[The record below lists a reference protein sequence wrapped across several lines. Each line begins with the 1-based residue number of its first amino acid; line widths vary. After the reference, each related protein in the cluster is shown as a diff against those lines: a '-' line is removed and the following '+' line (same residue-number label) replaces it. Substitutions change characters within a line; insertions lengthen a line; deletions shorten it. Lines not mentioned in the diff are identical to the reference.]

1 MAKAVEFY
9 FDFGSPASY
18 LAWTQLPSIAAGH
31 GAVLVYRPVLLGGI
45 HKATNNVSPA
55 TIPAKGAWMQLD
67 LARFARRYGVQY
79 AYNPHFPINTLMLM
93 RGATGT
99 QMHDE
104 QLFLRYVDAVF
115 RAMWERPRN
124 MGDLPA
130 VQAVLEEAE
139 LDPAFPFQLVG
150 DPSVKEKLKSD
161 TEAAVERGLFGDRR
175 CLWGSRCFLGR
186 TGSISSRKPF
196 SSGEAGRA
204 SHETR
209 RAMTYRCT
217 AAFAGIRALSQ
228 QGSRNVARRQAW
240 NKAGSSSIRLVCL
253 QMWIWRDTSR

>member
-1 MAKAVEFY
+1 MVKTVEFY

-18 LAWTQLPSIAAGH
+18 LAWTQLPGIAAEQ

-79 AYNPHFPINTLMLM
+79 TNNPHFPINTLLLM

-104 QLFLRYVDAVF
+104 KLFLRYVDVVF

-124 MGDLPA
+124 MGDLPT
-130 VQAVLEEAE
+130 VQAVLDEAGFDSSF
-139 LDPAFPFQLVG
+139 LFQLVAN
-150 DPSVKEKLKSD
+150 PAVKEKLKSD
-161 TEAAVERGLFGDRR
+161 TEAAVARGLFGAPTMFVGTEMFFGQDR
-175 CLWGSRCFLGR
+175 LDFV
-186 TGSISSRKPF
+186 K
-196 SSGEAGRA
+196 EALR
-204 SHETR
+204 
-209 RAMTYRCT
+209 
-217 AAFAGIRALSQ
+217 
-228 QGSRNVARRQAW
+228 
-240 NKAGSSSIRLVCL
+240 
-253 QMWIWRDTSR
+253 

>member
-1 MAKAVEFY
+1 MAKTVEFY

-18 LAWTQLPSIAAGH
+18 LAWTQLPGIATGH

-99 QMHDE
+99 QVHDE
-104 QLFLRYVDAVF
+104 QLFLRYVDVVF
-115 RAMWERPRN
+115 RAIWERPRN
-124 MGDLPA
+124 MSDLPTI
-130 VQAVLEEAE
+130 QAVLEEAG
-139 LDPAFPFQLVG
+139 LDPAFLFQLVG

-161 TEAAVERGLFGDRR
+161 TEAAVARGLFGAPTMFVGEEMFFGQDR
-175 CLWGSRCFLGR
+175 LDFV
-186 TGSISSRKPF
+186 K
-196 SSGEAGRA
+196 EALR
-204 SHETR
+204 
-209 RAMTYRCT
+209 
-217 AAFAGIRALSQ
+217 
-228 QGSRNVARRQAW
+228 
-240 NKAGSSSIRLVCL
+240 
-253 QMWIWRDTSR
+253 